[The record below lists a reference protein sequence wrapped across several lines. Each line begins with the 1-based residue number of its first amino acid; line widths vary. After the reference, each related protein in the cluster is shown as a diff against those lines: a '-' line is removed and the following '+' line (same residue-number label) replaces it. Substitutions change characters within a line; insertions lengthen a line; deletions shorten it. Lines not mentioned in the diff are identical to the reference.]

1 MSKVLKLEGNPED
14 LMHLLLGYMGSLH
27 PLVHIS
33 DLVQNGIDAGAN
45 DIKIEIARKKVGNTY
60 KTEKVIISDNGHGFL
75 ESFERYSKN
84 IGNSLKNKVSIYSE
98 KKEKGESLGE
108 FGIGMQGFRSV
119 ASELQVINLTKEG
132 LKAQDKE
139 GNIIDDPNFSKMFK
153 WRKMGMLKE
162 KEECVI
168 EEEGGFEKPQKS
180 HGVTYILSGLTAN
193 AKRIFTLR
201 NIVSYLSSQKRS
213 ALLKLHDLN
222 IEIIEGVKKEFV
234 KPIRYEGEKIED
246 VIILPN
252 QDKDISKRGFG
263 ELKPELVCHPPK
275 EGSKIAITVK
285 GEPIYLDLCQKI
297 EEFDHYPWNSK
308 MVEGT
313 IEYERLTKQPGRVEV
328 QRDSF
333 YDAFLEMM
341 LILEKIVE
349 KKVKEIEKKYQLKH
363 DAKLLDKL
371 EDVFGKIKREIDL
384 NIFGPAKSKKVLK
397 GSLARIQAFPEKENV
412 GAFGRKTLYVRAYDD
427 KDNELTEKDGIE
439 FFWEVTGK
447 LGTIIPK
454 GNEAT
459 FEAGSIVGIT
469 EVTTK
474 AKDKISLKE
483 LPCKIEI
490 VITYPIK
497 PGSLYRV
504 KIMPGMAI
512 ISINRQRGFQAIA
525 EDINGNIISK
535 GLKSFWKIV
544 YDSSDGAKINKD
556 YGETIIFTAGKR
568 IGQVKLHLEVKQG
581 NISKEDFAIID
592 VKESKKREKGKPK
605 KIGLPT
611 LQYYDGRTEYPI
623 IHSKLEHD
631 KDGKPTVLY
640 CNETHRDYRE
650 VKGDKKKRERYIANL
665 YAKELTLLDC
675 KELGIDVYGERLIEV
690 LSRLDMHWR

>member
-1 MSKVLKLEGNPED
+1 MSKVVKLEGNPED
-14 LMHLLLGYMGSLH
+14 LMRLLLGYMRSLP

-45 DIKIEIARKKVGNTY
+45 DIKIEIVRKKIGNTY

-84 IGNSLKNKVSIYSE
+84 IGNSLKNKASIYLE
-98 KKEKGESLGE
+98 KSAKGESLGE
-108 FGIGMQGFRSV
+108 FCIGMQGFRSV

-132 LKAQDKE
+132 MKAQDKE
-139 GNIIDDPNFSKMFK
+139 RNIIDDPNFSKMFK
-153 WRKMGMLKE
+153 WRKMRMFKE
-162 KEECVI
+162 KEECTI
-168 EEEGGFEKPQKS
+168 NEEGEFEKPQIS

-193 AKRIFTLR
+193 AERIFTLR

-213 ALLKLHDLN
+213 ALLKLHDLK

-234 KPIRYEGEKIED
+234 KPIRYKGEKIED

-252 QDKDISKRGFG
+252 QDKDTSKRGFG

-275 EGSKIAITVK
+275 VGSKIAITVK

-297 EEFDHYPWNSK
+297 EEFDNYPWNSK
-308 MVEGT
+308 MIEGT
-313 IEYERLTKQPGRVEV
+313 IEYERLTKQPGRVEI

-349 KKVKEIEKKYQLKH
+349 KKVKEVEKKYRSKH

-384 NIFGPAKSKKVLK
+384 NIFGPTTSKKVLK

-412 GAFGRKTLYVRAYDD
+412 EAFGRKTLYVRAYDD
-427 KDNELTEKDGIE
+427 KDNELTEEDGIE

-459 FEAGSIVGIT
+459 FEAGSIVGVT

-474 AKDKISLKE
+474 AKDKSSLKE
-483 LPCKIEI
+483 LPYKIEI
-490 VITYPIK
+490 VITHPIK
-497 PGSLYRV
+497 PGSLYRA

-512 ISINRQRGFQAIA
+512 VSINGQREFQAIA

-535 GLKSFWKIV
+535 KLKSFWKIV
-544 YDSSDGAKINKD
+544 YDGSDGAKINKD

-581 NISKEDFAIID
+581 NISKEDYALMD
-592 VKESKKREKGKPK
+592 VREPKEKGKRKPK
-605 KIGLPT
+605 KIGLPPPKVENEPA
-611 LQYYDGRTEYPI
+611 QYPMKHSWLEY
-623 IHSKLEHD
+623 D
-631 KDGKPTVLY
+631 KDGKPINLCY
-640 CNETHRDYRE
+640 NEAHRDYKE
-650 VKGDKKKRERYIANL
+650 VKDDKKKRERYIANL
-665 YAKELTLLDC
+665 YAKELAFLDC
-675 KELGIDVYGERLIEV
+675 KEMGMEFYGERFIEV